1 MIVHILHRLL
11 SMGLSLFGVSLLVFF
26 MVHLIPGDAALA
38 ILGERATE
46 EALTEL
52 RRQMGLDQPLYK
64 QYGVFLWDL
73 AHFDLGRS
81 FKTNQPVINEI
92 LRKFPA
98 TVELTLA
105 AMIFSI
111 FFGIAAGIVAAINR
125 GKFWDYT
132 TMFGSLAGISM
143 PIFWLGLMLILLL
156 AYTFPIFPSSQRLDA
171 VLDLDVQHRTHFY
184 LIDTLLAGNFA
195 AFRNTIAHL
204 ILPAI
209 TLGTIPLAIIARMTR
224 SSLLEVLNQQYI
236 VTAYAKGLPKRVVIL
251 KHALKNSIIPVLT
264 VIGLQFGY
272 LMGGAI
278 LTEHIFSWPGLGS
291 WLRAAVEARDIR
303 PVQGGVL
310 FVATVFMTV
319 NLIVDLL
326 YAYFD
331 PRIRIGGEAT

>member
-1 MIVHILHRLL
+1 MIVYILHRLL

-73 AHFDLGRS
+73 VHFDLGRS
-81 FKTNQPVINEI
+81 FKTNQPVIDEI

-111 FFGIAAGIVAAINR
+111 FFGIAAGTVAAANR

-156 AYTFPIFPSSQRLDA
+156 AYTFPILPSSQRLDA
-171 VLDLDVQHRTHFY
+171 VLDLDIQHRTHFY

-195 AFRNTIAHL
+195 AFRDAIAHL

-224 SSLLEVLNQQYI
+224 SSLLEVLHQQYI

-331 PRIRIGGEAT
+331 PRIRIRGEAT

>member
-1 MIVHILHRLL
+1 MIVYLLHRLL

-81 FKTNQPVINEI
+81 FKTNQPVIEEI

-111 FFGIAAGIVAAINR
+111 FFGIAAGIIAAVNR

-171 VLDLDVQHRTHFY
+171 VLDLDIQHRTHFY
-184 LIDTLLAGNFA
+184 LIDTLLAGNIA
-195 AFRNTIAHL
+195 AFRDAIAHL

-236 VTAYAKGLPKRVVIL
+236 VTAYAKGLPKWVVIL

-331 PRIRIGGEAT
+331 PRIRIGEEAT

>member
-1 MIVHILHRLL
+1 
-11 SMGLSLFGVSLLVFF
+11 MGLSLFGVSLLVFF

-73 AHFDLGRS
+73 VHFDLGRS
-81 FKTNQPVINEI
+81 FKTNQPVIDEI

-105 AMIFSI
+105 AMIFAI
-111 FFGIAAGIVAAINR
+111 FFGIAAGIIAAVNR

-132 TMFGSLAGISM
+132 AMFGSLAGISM

-195 AFRNTIAHL
+195 AFRDAIAHL

-209 TLGTIPLAIIARMTR
+209 TLGTVPLAIIARMTR

-236 VTAYAKGLPKRVVIL
+236 VTAYAKGLPKWVVIL

-331 PRIRIGGEAT
+331 PRIRIGEEAT